1 MIEISTE
8 QFATLI
14 EEKSRYQSVLNVLE
28 SMARKNKDKTLQ
40 ADDILQIIEANKK
53 QKKLDIVAFE

>member
-14 EEKSRYQSVLNVLE
+14 EEKSRYQSILNVIE
-28 SMARKNKDKTLQ
+28 AVAKKNAGKTL
-40 ADDILQIIEANKK
+40 ASDDVLQIIQSAQK
-53 QKKLDIVAFE
+53 QKKLDVVSF